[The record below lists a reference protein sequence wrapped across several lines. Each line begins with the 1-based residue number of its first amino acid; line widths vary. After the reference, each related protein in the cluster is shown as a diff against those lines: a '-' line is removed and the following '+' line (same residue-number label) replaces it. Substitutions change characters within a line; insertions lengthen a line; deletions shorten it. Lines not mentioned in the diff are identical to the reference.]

1 MTTFTVELQGLEA
14 FKETFN
20 TSRIPEQVALGT
32 GLAMKQLHSSLEH
45 AVATRYKYG
54 KRLSSVLVGGS
65 ASNVTF
71 GKNVIRG
78 GLEYKFVPIL
88 LTEFFSPPTVRG
100 NITSSHRPKREKR
113 HKGNV
118 HFVEV
123 IRGRRRISH
132 GTKTLG
138 GFKPAGSKYL
148 LERDGKEKYPLHVL
162 FAPSLSQM
170 AGHVINTDKSV
181 QYAINNIYTL
191 IENKISL

>member
-20 TSRIPEQVALGT
+20 TARISKQVAVGT

-45 AVATRYKYG
+45 AIAVRYKYG
-54 KRLSSVLVGGS
+54 KPLSSVLVDKS

-88 LTEFFSPPTVRG
+88 LTTFFSPPIFMG
-100 NITSSHRPKREKR
+100 NINPRKRK
-113 HKGNV
+113 KGRV
-118 HFVEV
+118 HSVEV
-123 IRGRRRISH
+123 IRGKRVISH
-132 GTKTLG
+132 GTEHLG
-138 GFKPAGSKYL
+138 GFIPIGKKHL
-148 LERDGKEKYPLHVL
+148 IERDGADKYPTHPL

-170 AGHVINTDKSV
+170 AGHVINSDRSV
-181 QYAINNIYTL
+181 QYVINNIYTL
-191 IENKISL
+191 IENEIQL